1 MTIMRPKNLIYT
13 LCIIACLIASIT
25 LSNVKAA
32 STNTQLKDVNVYWI
46 HGLYEDA
53 LFWKDFCEE
62 ITPDN
67 GTCLEYDSDH
77 PEGAAGIASELNKLI
92 SDDKEAVLIG
102 HSAGGLIARS
112 IMQMNSNVTAVITV
126 GTPNKG
132 AGIVTSVKSE
142 GYMSIVN
149 QILNNTNSALDNA
162 ESALNEAQ
170 QYLFLQWSEII
181 RNFINEA
188 AYVRV
193 LNKMIDDFD
202 KSTISNWVDE
212 NYNSP
217 LFFDMDS
224 NSSYLRTLNS
234 YTLKSGQKLYCID
247 GQEDKGQL
255 YRLLGTAANMDR
267 IKGSGSRTTYDT
279 ELTEYGGTVYELLA
293 YIQEGID
300 LCYMGHDEI
309 EKRWTWGHIGR
320 ASDLLV
326 SAAHDLEYLRDYLD
340 TYIHSDWSDEIGSFH
355 YEQRLVTIP
364 IPPVDTDITIDI
376 GTGSNTGGNIG
387 TLNPGTGTGEYTQ
400 VWRTIKIS
408 DPHDGLI
415 GLTTSSTRDIDGYD
429 VYRTDVTGVNH
440 MEMGSHQAMLDAIK
454 NAYNKAA
461 QKPLIPILDT
471 TIKVIQ

>member
-1 MTIMRPKNLIYT
+1 MKNKNLIYT
-13 LCIIACLIASIT
+13 LCILASMIAPIVVSTA
-25 LSNVKAA
+25 KAA
-32 STNTQLKDVNVYWI
+32 SARPATKDVNVYWI

-62 ITPDN
+62 VTPNN

-77 PEGAAGIASELNKLI
+77 PGGAAGIAAELNKLI
-92 SDDKEAVLIG
+92 SDEKEAILIG

-132 AGIVTSVKSE
+132 AGIVASVRSE

-149 QILNNTNSALDNA
+149 QILNNANSALDNA

-170 QYLFLQWSEII
+170 QFLFLQWSEVI

-202 KSTISNWVDE
+202 RSTISKWVDE

-217 LFFDMDS
+217 LFYDMDS
-224 NSSYLRTLNS
+224 NSNYLRTLNS
-234 YTLKSGQKLYCID
+234 YPLKSGQKLYCID

-267 IKGSGSRTTYDT
+267 IKGSGSRATYDT
-279 ELTEYGGTVYELLA
+279 ELTQSGGAVYELLA

-300 LCYMGHDEI
+300 ICYMGHDEI

-340 TYIHSDWSDEIGSFH
+340 TYIHSDWSDEIGAYH
-355 YEQRLVTIP
+355 YEQELVTIP
-364 IPPVDTDITIDI
+364 IPPII
-376 GTGSNTGGNIG
+376 GGGSTELDPGGNTGGGLG
-387 TLNPGTGTGEYTQ
+387 TFNPGISTGGYTQ
-400 VWRTIKIS
+400 EWRTIKVS

-415 GLTTSSTRDIDGYD
+415 GLTASSTRDTDGYD
-429 VYRTDVTGVNH
+429 GYRTDVAGVNH
-440 MEMGSHQAMLDAIK
+440 MEMGSHQAMLDVIEEAFNNSIW
-454 NAYNKAA
+454 
-461 QKPLIPILDT
+461 KPTIILDT
-471 TIKVIQ
+471 TIKVLP

>member
-1 MTIMRPKNLIYT
+1 MKNKNLIYT
-13 LCIIACLIASIT
+13 LCILASMIAPIVVSTA
-25 LSNVKAA
+25 KAA
-32 STNTQLKDVNVYWI
+32 SARPATKDVNVYWI

-62 ITPDN
+62 VTPNN

-77 PEGAAGIASELNKLI
+77 PGGAAGIAAELNKLI
-92 SDDKEAVLIG
+92 SDEKEAVLIG

-132 AGIVTSVKSE
+132 AGIVASVRSE

-149 QILNNTNSALDNA
+149 QILNNANSALDNA

-170 QYLFLQWSEII
+170 QFLFLQWSEVI
-181 RNFINEA
+181 RNFINKA

-202 KSTISNWVDE
+202 RSTISKWVDE

-217 LFFDMDS
+217 LFYDMDS
-224 NSSYLRTLNS
+224 NSNYLRTLNS
-234 YTLKSGQKLYCID
+234 YPLKSGQKLYCID

-267 IKGSGSRTTYDT
+267 IKGSGSRATYDT
-279 ELTEYGGTVYELLA
+279 ELTQSGGAVYELLA

-300 LCYMGHDEI
+300 ICYMGHDEI

-340 TYIHSDWSDEIGSFH
+340 TYIHSDWSDEIGAYH
-355 YEQRLVTIP
+355 YEQELVTIP
-364 IPPVDTDITIDI
+364 IPPII
-376 GTGSNTGGNIG
+376 GGGSTELDPGGNTGGGLG
-387 TLNPGTGTGEYTQ
+387 TFNPGISTGGYTQ
-400 VWRTIKIS
+400 EWRTIKVS

-415 GLTTSSTRDIDGYD
+415 GLTASSTRDTDGYD
-429 VYRTDVTGVNH
+429 GYRTDVAGVNH
-440 MEMGSHQAMLDAIK
+440 MEMGSHQAMLDVIEEAFNNSIW
-454 NAYNKAA
+454 
-461 QKPLIPILDT
+461 KPTIILDT
-471 TIKVIQ
+471 TIKVLP

>member
-1 MTIMRPKNLIYT
+1 MKNKNLIYT
-13 LCIIACLIASIT
+13 LCILASMIAPIVVSTA
-25 LSNVKAA
+25 KAA
-32 STNTQLKDVNVYWI
+32 SARPATKDVNVYWI

-62 ITPDN
+62 VTPNN

-77 PEGAAGIASELNKLI
+77 PGGAAGIAAELNKLI
-92 SDDKEAVLIG
+92 SDEKEAVLIG

-132 AGIVTSVKSE
+132 AGIVASVRSE

-149 QILNNTNSALDNA
+149 QILNNANSALDNA

-170 QYLFLQWSEII
+170 QFLFLQWSEVI

-202 KSTISNWVDE
+202 RSTISKWVYE

-217 LFFDMDS
+217 LFYDMDS
-224 NSSYLRTLNS
+224 NSNYLRTLNS
-234 YTLKSGQKLYCID
+234 YPLKSGQKLYCID

-267 IKGSGSRTTYDT
+267 IKGSGSRATYDT
-279 ELTEYGGTVYELLA
+279 ELTQSGGAVYELLA

-300 LCYMGHDEI
+300 ICYMGHDEI

-340 TYIHSDWSDEIGSFH
+340 TYIHSDWSDEIGAYH
-355 YEQRLVTIP
+355 YEQELVTIP
-364 IPPVDTDITIDI
+364 IPPII
-376 GTGSNTGGNIG
+376 GGGSTELDPGGNTGGGLG
-387 TLNPGTGTGEYTQ
+387 TFNPGISTGGYTQ
-400 VWRTIKIS
+400 EWRTIKVS

-415 GLTTSSTRDIDGYD
+415 GLTASSTRDTDGYD
-429 VYRTDVTGVNH
+429 GYRTDVAGVNH
-440 MEMGSHQAMLDAIK
+440 MEMGSHQAMLDVIEEAFNNSIW
-454 NAYNKAA
+454 
-461 QKPLIPILDT
+461 KPTIILDT
-471 TIKVIQ
+471 TIKVLP

>member
-1 MTIMRPKNLIYT
+1 MKNKNLIYT
-13 LCIIACLIASIT
+13 LCILASMIAPIVVSTA
-25 LSNVKAA
+25 KAA
-32 STNTQLKDVNVYWI
+32 SARPATKDVNVYWI

-62 ITPDN
+62 VTPNN

-77 PEGAAGIASELNKLI
+77 PGGAAGIAAELNKLI
-92 SDDKEAVLIG
+92 SDEKEAVLIG

-132 AGIVTSVKSE
+132 AGIVASVRSE

-149 QILNNTNSALDNA
+149 QILNNANSALDNA

-170 QYLFLQWSEII
+170 QFLFFLFFFVI

-202 KSTISNWVDE
+202 RSTISKWVDE

-217 LFFDMDS
+217 LFYDMDS
-224 NSSYLRTLNS
+224 NSNYLRTLNS
-234 YTLKSGQKLYCID
+234 YPLKSGQKLYCID

-267 IKGSGSRTTYDT
+267 IKGSGSRATYDT
-279 ELTEYGGTVYELLA
+279 ELTQSGGAVYELLA

-300 LCYMGHDEI
+300 ICYMGHDEI

-340 TYIHSDWSDEIGSFH
+340 TYIHSDWSDEIGAYH
-355 YEQRLVTIP
+355 YEQELVTIP
-364 IPPVDTDITIDI
+364 IPPII
-376 GTGSNTGGNIG
+376 GGGSTELDPGGNTGGGLG
-387 TLNPGTGTGEYTQ
+387 TFNPGISTGGYTQ
-400 VWRTIKIS
+400 EWRTIKVS

-415 GLTTSSTRDIDGYD
+415 GLTASSTRDTDGYD
-429 VYRTDVTGVNH
+429 GYRTDVAGVNH
-440 MEMGSHQAMLDAIK
+440 MEMGSHQAMLDVIEEAFNNSIW
-454 NAYNKAA
+454 
-461 QKPLIPILDT
+461 KPTIILDT
-471 TIKVIQ
+471 TIKVLP

>member
-1 MTIMRPKNLIYT
+1 MKNKNLIYT
-13 LCIIACLIASIT
+13 LCILASMIAPIVVSTA
-25 LSNVKAA
+25 KAA
-32 STNTQLKDVNVYWI
+32 SARPATKDVNVYWI

-62 ITPDN
+62 VTPNN

-77 PEGAAGIASELNKLI
+77 PGGAAGIAAELNKLI
-92 SDDKEAVLIG
+92 SDEKEAVLIG

-132 AGIVTSVKSE
+132 AGIVASVRSE

-149 QILNNTNSALDNA
+149 QILNNANSALDNA

-170 QYLFLQWSEII
+170 QFLFLQWSEVI

-202 KSTISNWVDE
+202 RSTISKWVDE

-217 LFFDMDS
+217 LFYDMDS
-224 NSSYLRTLNS
+224 NSNYLRTLNS
-234 YTLKSGQKLYCID
+234 YPLKSGQKLYCID

-267 IKGSGSRTTYDT
+267 IKGSGSRATYDT
-279 ELTEYGGTVYELLA
+279 ELTQSGGAVYELLA

-300 LCYMGHDEI
+300 ICYMGHDEI

-340 TYIHSDWSDEIGSFH
+340 TYIHSDWSDEIGAYH
-355 YEQRLVTIP
+355 YEQELVTIP
-364 IPPVDTDITIDI
+364 IPPII
-376 GTGSNTGGNIG
+376 GGGSTELDPGGNTGGGLG
-387 TLNPGTGTGEYTQ
+387 TFNPGISTGGYTQ
-400 VWRTIKIS
+400 EWRTIKVS

-415 GLTTSSTRDIDGYD
+415 GLTASSTRDTDGYD
-429 VYRTDVTGVNH
+429 GYRTDVAGVNH
-440 MEMGSHQAMLDAIK
+440 MEMGSHQAMLDVIEEAFNNSIW
-454 NAYNKAA
+454 
-461 QKPLIPILDT
+461 KPTIILDT
-471 TIKVIQ
+471 TIKVLP

>member
-1 MTIMRPKNLIYT
+1 MKNKNLIYT
-13 LCIIACLIASIT
+13 LCILASMIAPIVVSTA
-25 LSNVKAA
+25 KAA
-32 STNTQLKDVNVYWI
+32 SARPATKDVNVYWI

-62 ITPDN
+62 VTPNN

-77 PEGAAGIASELNKLI
+77 PGGAAGIAAELNKLI
-92 SDDKEAVLIG
+92 SDEKEAVLIG

-132 AGIVTSVKSE
+132 AGIVASVRSE

-149 QILNNTNSALDNA
+149 QILNNANSALDNA

-170 QYLFLQWSEII
+170 QFLFLQWSEVI

-202 KSTISNWVDE
+202 RSTISKWVDE

-217 LFFDMDS
+217 LFYDMDS
-224 NSSYLRTLNS
+224 NSNYLRTLNS
-234 YTLKSGQKLYCID
+234 YPLKSGQKLYCID

-267 IKGSGSRTTYDT
+267 IKGSGSRATYDT
-279 ELTEYGGTVYELLA
+279 ELTQSGGAVYELLA

-300 LCYMGHDEI
+300 ICYMGHDEI

-340 TYIHSDWSDEIGSFH
+340 TYIHSDWSDEIDAYH
-355 YEQRLVTIP
+355 YEQELVTIP
-364 IPPVDTDITIDI
+364 IPPII
-376 GTGSNTGGNIG
+376 GGGSTELDPGGNTGGGLG
-387 TLNPGTGTGEYTQ
+387 TFNPGISTGGYTQ
-400 VWRTIKIS
+400 EWRTIKVS

-415 GLTTSSTRDIDGYD
+415 GLTASSTRDTDGYD
-429 VYRTDVTGVNH
+429 GYRTDVAGVNH
-440 MEMGSHQAMLDAIK
+440 MEMGSHQAMLDVIEEAFNNSIW
-454 NAYNKAA
+454 
-461 QKPLIPILDT
+461 KPTIILDT
-471 TIKVIQ
+471 TIKVLP

>member
-1 MTIMRPKNLIYT
+1 MKNKNLIYT
-13 LCIIACLIASIT
+13 LCILASMIAPIVVSTA
-25 LSNVKAA
+25 KAA
-32 STNTQLKDVNVYWI
+32 SARPATKDVNVYWI

-67 GTCLEYDSDH
+67 GICLEYDSDH
-77 PEGAAGIASELNKLI
+77 PGGAAGIAAELNRLI

-112 IMQMNSNVTAVITV
+112 IMNMNSNVTAVITV

-132 AGIVTSVKSE
+132 AGIVASVRSE

-149 QILNNTNSALDNA
+149 QILNKTNSALDNA

-170 QYLFLQWSEII
+170 QFLFLQWSEVI

-202 KSTISNWVDE
+202 RSTISKWVDE

-217 LFFDMDS
+217 LFYDMDS
-224 NSSYLRTLNS
+224 NSNYLRTINS
-234 YTLKSGQKLYCID
+234 YTLQSGQKLYCID

-267 IKGSGSRTTYDT
+267 IKGSGSRATYDT
-279 ELTEYGGTVYELLA
+279 ELTQSGGAVYELLA

-300 LCYMGHDEI
+300 ICYMGHDEI

-340 TYIHSDWSDEIGSFH
+340 TYIHSDWSDEIGAYH
-355 YEQRLVTIP
+355 YEQELVTIP
-364 IPPVDTDITIDI
+364 IPPII
-376 GTGSNTGGNIG
+376 GGGSTELDPGGNTGGGLG
-387 TLNPGTGTGEYTQ
+387 TFNPGISTGGYTQ
-400 VWRTIKIS
+400 EWRTIKVS

-415 GLTTSSTRDIDGYD
+415 GLTASSTRDTDGYD
-429 VYRTDVTGVNH
+429 GYRTDVAGVNH
-440 MEMGSHQAMLDAIK
+440 MEMGSHQAMLDVIEEAFNNSIW
-454 NAYNKAA
+454 
-461 QKPLIPILDT
+461 KPTIILDT
-471 TIKVIQ
+471 TIKVLP

>member
-1 MTIMRPKNLIYT
+1 MKNKNLIYT
-13 LCIIACLIASIT
+13 LCILASMIAPIVVSTA
-25 LSNVKAA
+25 KAA
-32 STNTQLKDVNVYWI
+32 SARPATKDVNVYWI

-62 ITPDN
+62 VTPNN

-77 PEGAAGIASELNKLI
+77 PGGAAGIAAELNKLI
-92 SDDKEAVLIG
+92 SDEKEAVLIG

-132 AGIVTSVKSE
+132 AGIVASVRSE

-149 QILNNTNSALDNA
+149 QILNNANSALDNA

-170 QYLFLQWSEII
+170 QFLFLQWSEVI

-202 KSTISNWVDE
+202 RSTISKWVDE

-217 LFFDMDS
+217 LFYDMDS
-224 NSSYLRTLNS
+224 NSNYLRTLNS
-234 YTLKSGQKLYCID
+234 YPLKSGQKLYCID

-267 IKGSGSRTTYDT
+267 IKGSGSRATYDT
-279 ELTEYGGTVYELLA
+279 ELTQSGGAVYELLA

-300 LCYMGHDEI
+300 ICYMGHDEI

-340 TYIHSDWSDEIGSFH
+340 TYIHSDWSDEIGAYH
-355 YEQRLVTIP
+355 YEQELVTIP
-364 IPPVDTDITIDI
+364 IPPII
-376 GTGSNTGGNIG
+376 GSGSTELDPGGNTGGGLG
-387 TLNPGTGTGEYTQ
+387 TFNPGISTGGYTQ
-400 VWRTIKIS
+400 EWRTIKVS

-415 GLTTSSTRDIDGYD
+415 GLTASSTRDTDGYD
-429 VYRTDVTGVNH
+429 GYRTDVAGVNH
-440 MEMGSHQAMLDAIK
+440 MEMGSHQAMLDVIEEAFNNSIW
-454 NAYNKAA
+454 
-461 QKPLIPILDT
+461 KPTIILDT
-471 TIKVIQ
+471 TIKVLP